1 MQFSNKNKLTKV
13 APTGQCCLS
22 PANLQKLFIERHK
35 HPSYQ
40 ISAISPTFLQAVIDE
55 SVPLA
60 GQPGL
65 LQVVGHWRGARRGGF
80 QRQALVGVQ
89 HGRPGRQNWQ
99 QIIRQQDAKVAG
111 WSAEGFASGP
121 RLRVRGGRD
130 WRE

>member
-1 MQFSNKNKLTKV
+1 MRAAFKQKQTDKV
-13 APTGQCCLS
+13 APNGKCCLS
-22 PANLQKLFIERHK
+22 LANLPKLFIERHK

-89 HGRPGRQNWQ
+89 HGRPARQNWQ
-99 QIIRQQDAKVAG
+99 QIIQQKDAEVAG
-111 WSAEGFASGP
+111 WPAEGFAP
-121 RLRVRGGRD
+121 AP
-130 WRE
+130 